1 MQKSRPYSSKKEYT
15 YEVLRAEILNG
26 DLTPGTRLV
35 IDAIA
40 ERLGVSP
47 IPVRE
52 ALQQLEFEGLVTQEP
67 YMGARVSE
75 IHAGLI
81 HEIFGLLEATE
92 RISSQQAC
100 LRMNDEEFDRIEQ
113 ILEEMDA
120 SVDSIEEW
128 SQMNMVLHQFICEQA
143 GTSLVKRTMNLVLDH
158 WNRLRRHYLTE
169 VSARRVHA
177 AQAEHWQLLEAL
189 RTRNTETVAQI
200 VRQHNEQAL
209 ADYLRYLEQ
218 SGLLNSTRK

>member
-1 MQKSRPYSSKKEYT
+1 MPKSRPYSSKKEYT
-15 YEVLRAEILNG
+15 YQVLRAEILNS

-35 IDAIA
+35 IDTIA

-52 ALQQLEFEGLVTQEP
+52 ALQRLEFEGLVTQEP

-81 HEIFGLLEATE
+81 HEIFELLEATE

-100 LRMNDEEFDRIEQ
+100 LRMNEDELEQIEQ
-113 ILEEMDA
+113 MLKQMDA
-120 SVDSIEEW
+120 SVDSMEEW
-128 SQMNMVLHQFICEQA
+128 SQMNMALHQFICERA
-143 GTSLVKRTMNLVLDH
+143 GTSLVQRTMNLVLDH

-169 VSARRVHA
+169 VSARRVRA

-189 RTRNTETVAQI
+189 RTRDPETVAQI

-218 SGLLNSTRK
+218 SGHLKSEQK